1 MADIRLALMCGT
13 DIPIPEIQA
22 TIHQPK
28 IKEIAL
34 MGEADFFVAIQCLNV
49 NKDLLRQDKILLQDT
64 NNFQIFMTIMLEKET
79 RDKKLATQSLLQLLF
94 PGHTVMFTP
103 RSILLQGKESSQM
116 IDENN
121 FEAFQE
127 ILKQIFCV
135 SNKNNQ
141 QAGFNP
147 ANEKAKEI
155 AEKLMRGRQ
164 RVAELNGSANAS
176 IFSQYLSILTV
187 GLSSMSLQELM
198 DLTMFQ
204 LYDLVERYQLYI
216 SWDIDIRSRLAG
228 AKPDDRPENWMK
240 NIH

>member
-1 MADIRLALMCGT
+1 MCGS
-13 DIPIPEIQA
+13 DIPVPEIQMA
-22 TIHQPK
+22 VHQPK

-34 MGEADFFVAIQCLNV
+34 IGEADFFVAIQCLNV
-49 NKDLLRQDKILLQDT
+49 NKDLLRQDKTLLQNT
-64 NNFQIFMTIMLEKET
+64 SNFQIFMTIMSEKET
-79 RDKKLATQSLLQLLF
+79 KDKKFATQQLLQLLF
-94 PGHTVMFTP
+94 PGYKPVFTP
-103 RSILLQGKESSQM
+103 RSILLQGDGTSQM

-127 ILKQIFCV
+127 VVKQIFCV

-147 ANEKAKEI
+147 ANEKAREI

-187 GLSSMSLQELM
+187 GLSSMSLKELM
-198 DLTMFQ
+198 ELTMFQ

>member
-1 MADIRLALMCGT
+1 MNDIRLALMCGS

-22 TIHQPK
+22 AVHQPK
-28 IKEIAL
+28 MKEIAL
-34 MGEADFFVAIQCLNV
+34 IGEADFFVAIQCLNV
-49 NKDLLRQDKILLQDT
+49 DKNLLRQDKTLLQNT
-64 NNFQIFMTIMLEKET
+64 SNFQIFMTIMSEKET
-79 RDKKLATQSLLQLLF
+79 KDKKLATQQLLQLLF
-94 PGHTVMFTP
+94 PNHNIMFTP
-103 RSILLQGKESSQM
+103 RSILLQGKENSST
-116 IDENN
+116 IDDSN
-121 FEAFQE
+121 FEFLQE
-127 ILKQIFCV
+127 ILKHVFCV

-147 ANEKAKEI
+147 ANEKAREI

-164 RVAELNGSANAS
+164 RVAEQNGSANAS

-198 DLTMFQ
+198 DLTMYQ

-228 AKPDDRPENWMK
+228 AKPDDRPDNWMK

>member
-1 MADIRLALMCGT
+1 MTDIRLALMCGS
-13 DIPIPEIQA
+13 DIPIPELQA
-22 TIHQPK
+22 TIRQPK

-34 MGEADFFVAIQCLNV
+34 IGESDFFVAIQCLNV
-49 NKDLLRQDKILLQDT
+49 NKDLIPQDKMLLQDT
-64 NNFQIFMTIMLEKET
+64 NNFQIFMTIMSEKEAK
-79 RDKKLATQSLLQLLF
+79 DKKIATQQLLQLLF
-94 PGHTVMFTP
+94 PQHTIIFTP
-103 RSILLQGKESSQM
+103 RSILLQGKDSSSM

-121 FEAFQE
+121 FNALQD
-127 ILKQIFCV
+127 IVKNIFCV
-135 SNKNNQ
+135 SNTKNQ

-147 ANEKAKEI
+147 ANNKAKEI
-155 AEKLMRGRQ
+155 AQKIMRGRQ

-198 DLTMFQ
+198 DLTMYQ

-216 SWDIDIRSRLAG
+216 SWDIDIKSRLAG
-228 AKPDDRPENWMK
+228 AKPDDKPNNWMK

>member
-1 MADIRLALMCGT
+1 MDDIRLALMCGT
-13 DIPIPEIQA
+13 DIPIPELKA
-22 TIHQPK
+22 VLHQPK

-34 MGEADFFVAIQCLNV
+34 IGESNFFVAVQCLNI
-49 NKDLLRQDKILLQDT
+49 NKNQLNQDKMLLQTT
-64 NNFQIFMTIMLEKET
+64 NNFQIFMTIMSEKEVK
-79 RDKKLATQSLLQLLF
+79 DKKIAVQQLLSILF
-94 PGHTVMFTP
+94 PKYKILFTP
-103 RSILLQGKESSQM
+103 RSILLQGENVLT
-116 IDENN
+116 IDETN
-121 FEAFQE
+121 FDQFQE
-127 ILKQIFCV
+127 IIKQVFCV
-135 SNKNNQ
+135 ENKNNQ

-147 ANEKAKEI
+147 ANDKAREI

-164 RVAELNGSANAS
+164 KVAELNGSANAS

-198 DLTMFQ
+198 ELTMFQ

-228 AKPDDRPENWMK
+228 AKPDDKPDNWMK

>member
-1 MADIRLALMCGT
+1 MDDIRLALMCGT

-34 MGEADFFVAIQCLNV
+34 IGESDFFIAIQCLNV
-49 NKDLLRQDKILLQDT
+49 NKDLLRQDKTLLQNT
-64 NNFQIFMTIMLEKET
+64 SNFQIFMTIMSEKET
-79 RDKKLATQSLLQLLF
+79 KDKKNATQQLLSLLF
-94 PGHTVMFTP
+94 PKHNVLFTP
-103 RSILLQGKESSQM
+103 RSILLQGDGSSQT

-121 FEAFQE
+121 FEAFQA
-127 ILKQIFCV
+127 IIKQVFCV

-147 ANEKAKEI
+147 ANEKAREI
-155 AEKLMRGRQ
+155 AEKLMRGRR

-176 IFSQYLSILTV
+176 IFSQYLSILTI
-187 GLSSMSLQELM
+187 GLSSMSLKELM
-198 DLTMFQ
+198 ELTMFQ
-204 LYDLVERYQLYI
+204 LYDLIERYQLYI
-216 SWDIDIRSRLAG
+216 NWDIDIRSRLAG

>member
-1 MADIRLALMCGT
+1 MSDIRLALMCGS
-13 DIPIPEIQA
+13 DIPIPDIQA
-22 TIHQPK
+22 VIHQPK

-34 MGEADFFVAIQCLNV
+34 IGEADFFVAIQCLNIDK
-49 NKDLLRQDKILLQDT
+49 NLLRQDKTLLQNT
-64 NNFQIFMTIMLEKET
+64 SNFQIFMTIMSEKEAK
-79 RDKKLATQSLLQLLF
+79 DKKIATQQLLQLLF
-94 PGHTVMFTP
+94 PKYTIMFTP
-103 RSILLQGKESSQM
+103 RSIMLQGKESSSM

-121 FEAFQE
+121 FEAFQQV
-127 ILKQIFCV
+127 LKQIFCV
-135 SNKNNQ
+135 SNTNNQ

-147 ANEKAKEI
+147 ANEKAREI

-164 RVAELNGSANAS
+164 RVAELNGSAHAS

-198 DLTMFQ
+198 ELTMFQ

-228 AKPDDRPENWMK
+228 AKPDDKPDNWMK

>member
-1 MADIRLALMCGT
+1 MTDIRLALMCGS

-22 TIHQPK
+22 VVHQPK

-34 MGEADFFVAIQCLNV
+34 IGEADFFIAIQCLNV
-49 NKDLLRQDKILLQDT
+49 NKDLLRQDKTLLQNT
-64 NNFQIFMTIMLEKET
+64 SNFQIFMTIMSEKET
-79 RDKKLATQSLLQLLF
+79 KDKKLATQQLLQLLF
-94 PGHTVMFTP
+94 PNHNIMFTP
-103 RSILLQGKESSQM
+103 RSILLQGKENSST
-116 IDENN
+116 IDDSN
-121 FEAFQE
+121 FEFLQE
-127 ILKQIFCV
+127 ILKQVFCV

-147 ANEKAKEI
+147 ANEKAREI

-164 RVAELNGSANAS
+164 RVAEQNGSANAS

-198 DLTMFQ
+198 DLTMYQ

-228 AKPDDRPENWMK
+228 AKPDDRPDNWMK

>member
-1 MADIRLALMCGT
+1 MNDIRLALMCGS
-13 DIPIPEIQA
+13 DIPIPEIQMA
-22 TIHQPK
+22 VHQPK

-34 MGEADFFVAIQCLNV
+34 MGEADFFVGIQCLNI
-49 NKDLLRQDKILLQDT
+49 NKDLLHQDKTLLQNT
-64 NNFQIFMTIMLEKET
+64 NNFQIFMTIMSEKET
-79 RDKKLATQSLLQLLF
+79 KDKKFATQQLLQLLF
-94 PGHTVMFTP
+94 PNCNVMFTP
-103 RSILLQGKESSQM
+103 RSIVLQGEGVTQM
-116 IDENN
+116 IDESN
-121 FEAFQE
+121 FEIFQG
-127 ILKQIFCV
+127 ILKQVFCV

-147 ANEKAKEI
+147 ANEQAQKI

-164 RVAELNGSANAS
+164 RVAELNGTANAS

-187 GLSSMSLQELM
+187 GLSSMSLKELM
-198 DLTMFQ
+198 ELTMFQ